1 MAMRGAGMHRLSL
14 WVKLL
19 ALVVAFGFLSAGV
32 AVADE
37 LYARIRGTVT
47 DATGASVPDATVTVT
62 NTGTGIS
69 KSMTTGPDG
78 LFELVNLPIGS
89 YKLTAVKTS
98 FKTFTETGITLAVNQ
113 IYVVNV
119 RLEVGTVTEQIL
131 IEAAPT
137 QVETTS
143 MQLGIVITGQ
153 KIVDLPLNGRNW
165 IQLQQTQPGVVAS
178 SDRFTSNF
186 ATNGSQ
192 TQQNSYLIN
201 GTDSNDLPLNSPV
214 VIPSPDAIAEFQL
227 VTNTI
232 NPEYG
237 RNSGG
242 ILNAVIKSGTNS
254 LHGSAF
260 DFYRDT
266 SLNARNFFLPKPQV
280 FHQNQF
286 GGTIGGPVWK
296 DHTFWFFSYQG
307 TRARQAQAGQI
318 GSTPVFTAAQ
328 RAGSFGAT
336 AFTPA
341 KSKNK
346 SPIPLFGD
354 SASPC
359 PVSGGTPCAAGTAY
373 SSLFSTGNIPTQD
386 LNSVALSLMNQFV
399 PLPNFAGNLFTFNP
413 VTVNS
418 ADQYLYRVD
427 HTFNAHD
434 TIWFYNFIQTNPST
448 DALPFTGSTLPGIP
462 QFAARHTKQYTAA
475 WMHTFSPT
483 TTNEF
488 RAGYTRF
495 NFDAVEPVNPTLPS
509 SAGFTG
515 INPQVPSKA
524 GLPVIAV
531 TGLFTLGFSDNGPQ
545 PRIDQTY
552 QLTDNLSKVY
562 GKHSLKFGFEGR
574 RFNVS
579 NPFFARLGGHYDFAG
594 RGAFS
599 TGNAGADY
607 LLGFPDSYF
616 QTSGNFI
623 DGQAYEYYF
632 YAQDQWK
639 IRSNLT
645 LIYGMGYQ
653 IDTPITDRFNN
664 ARAINCFRP
673 FQQSAVFPTAPRG
686 LTFPGDT
693 GCSSS
698 GYATHYND
706 FGPRVGFA
714 YSPNWGRISG
724 GPGKFSIRGGYGIYF
739 NRGEEELTL
748 QNLNAPPFSLASNG
762 IADVAGNPSFI
773 APFTDIKCV
782 DQNGKAIAGCVPS
795 GPSVSIPNKFPF
807 TVPAAGSAVD
817 FGFFESFSL
826 NVLDPNL
833 RVPYAMNYNL
843 TIQRELPGRMIA
855 SVGYVGSVARRL
867 QSTHELNPGIN
878 PAGCAANPTCVANRG
893 NQPVR
898 FPGNFN
904 FPGNIFGGIGQQ
916 STDGSSHYNSL
927 QISVNKAPSHGLT
940 FLASYTYSHS
950 LDFGSSFEN
959 SSFGG
964 ANRGQNPFNPRL
976 NYGDSQFDARHRL
989 VFSSTYELPS
999 IRKIHGFGGIPSRFT
1014 DGWRFAG
1021 IATLQSGFPV
1031 DIRNTGLRSLT
1042 CDNFVFY
1049 ACWDVPNVT
1058 GPVQLLDPRTGTS
1071 THPVSGATQAN
1082 SFFTAQSFALEAFGT
1097 FGNVGRNPFHG
1108 PGINN
1113 FDMMVAKD
1121 TRITESTKI
1130 ELRLEMFNVW
1140 NHAQFNNPSGN
1151 INSGLFGRVT
1161 TAKDPRILQLAGKFY
1176 F

>member
-1 MAMRGAGMHRLSL
+1 MRKLSL

-19 ALVVAFGFLSAGV
+19 ALVVACGFFSAGV

-37 LYARIRGTVT
+37 LYGRIRGNVT
-47 DATGASVPDATVTVT
+47 DPTGSVVPDVQLTATNVA
-62 NTGTGIS
+62 TGIS
-69 KSMTTGPDG
+69 KQSTTGADG
-78 LFELVNLPIGS
+78 DYEFLNLAIGT
-89 YKLTAVKTS
+89 YDITATKSGFRT
-98 FKTFTETGITLAVNQ
+98 FKATGVVLAVNQ
-113 IYVVNV
+113 IYLLNIKLQVGAVTQTMVV
-119 RLEVGTVTEQIL
+119 
-131 IEAAPT
+131 EAAPA
-137 QVETTS
+137 QVETAS
-143 MQLGIVITGQ
+143 MQLGVVITGQ
-153 KIVDLPLNGRNW
+153 QIVDAPLNGRNW
-165 IQLQQTQPGVVAS
+165 VQLQQTLPGVVAS

-201 GTDSNDLPLNSPV
+201 GVDSNDLPLNSPV
-214 VIPSPDAIAEFQL
+214 VIPSPDAIAEFNL

-242 ILNAVIKSGTNS
+242 ILNAVIKSGTNA

-286 GGTIGGPVWK
+286 GGAIGGPVWK

-307 TRARQAQAGQI
+307 TRARQAQTGQT

-328 RAGSFGAT
+328 RGGSFGAT
-336 AFTPA
+336 AFT
-341 KSKNK
+341 KSTNK

-359 PVSGGTPCAAGTAY
+359 PVSGGTPCAAGTAF

-386 LNSVALSLMNQFV
+386 FNSVSLNLMNQFV
-399 PLPNFAGNLFTFNP
+399 PLPNFATNLFTFNP

-427 HTFNAHD
+427 HTFNPRDAV
-434 TIWFYNFIQTNPST
+434 WFYSFIQTNPSNDT
-448 DALPFTGSTLPGIP
+448 LPFTGSTLPGFP
-462 QFAARHTKQYTAA
+462 EFATRHTKQYAAA
-475 WMHTFSPT
+475 WIHTFST
-483 TTNEF
+483 STLNEF

-495 NFDAVEPVNPTLPS
+495 NFDAVEPVTPALPS

-515 INPQVPSKA
+515 INPQIPSKA
-524 GLPVIAV
+524 GLPVIAI
-531 TGLFTLGFSDNGPQ
+531 TGLFTLGFTDNGPQ

-552 QLTDNLSKVY
+552 QLTDNFSKVY

-579 NPFFARLGGHYDFAG
+579 NPFFARLGGHYNFNG
-594 RGAFS
+594 TGAFS
-599 TGNAGADY
+599 TGVAGADY

-645 LIYGMGYQ
+645 LTYGMGYQ
-653 IDTPITDRFNN
+653 IDTPIIDRTNN

-673 FQQSAVFPTAPRG
+673 FQQSTVFPTAPLG

-724 GPGKFSIRGGYGIYF
+724 GPGKFSIRGGYGIYY

-748 QNLNAPPFSLASNG
+748 QNLNSPPFSLASHG
-762 IADVAGNPSFI
+762 IADAGGNPSFI
-773 APFTDIKCV
+773 APYTDIKCIS
-782 DQNGKAIAGCVPS
+782 QTGAAIAGCVPS

-807 TVPAAGSAVD
+807 TVPPAGSAVD
-817 FGFFESFSL
+817 FGFFEPLSL

-843 TIQRELPGRMIA
+843 TIEREMPGRMIV
-855 SVGYVGSVARRL
+855 SVGYVGSVARHL
-867 QSTHELNPGIN
+867 ESTHELNPGIN
-878 PAGCAANPTCVANRG
+878 PAGCAANPACIKNRG
-893 NQPVR
+893 NQPKL

-904 FPGNIFGGIGQQ
+904 FPGNIFGGVGAQ

-927 QISVNKAPSHGLT
+927 QVTVKKAPSHGLT
-940 FLASYTYSHS
+940 LLATYGYSHS

-964 ANRGQNPFNPRL
+964 ANRGQNPFIPRL
-976 NYGDSQFDARHRL
+976 NFGDSQFDARHRL

-999 IRKIHGFGGIPSRFT
+999 IRKIHGLSGIPSRFT
-1014 DGWRFAG
+1014 DGWRVTE
-1021 IATLQSGFPV
+1021 IAAFQSGFPV
-1031 DIRNTGLRSLT
+1031 DIRDTGLRSLT

-1049 ACWDVPNVT
+1049 ACWDVPNQIAS
-1058 GPVQLLDPRTGTS
+1058 VQLLDPRTGTS
-1071 THPVSGATQAN
+1071 TWTTPTGAPQVQAN
-1082 SFFTAQSFALEAFGT
+1082 SFFTAQSFAREEFGT
-1097 FGNVGRNPFHG
+1097 FGNAGRNNFHG

-1113 FDMMVAKD
+1113 FDVQISKD

-1140 NHAQFNNPSGN
+1140 NHTQFNNPTGN
-1151 INSGLFGRVT
+1151 INSSLFGRVT
-1161 TAKDPRILQLAGKFY
+1161 TAKDPRILQLAAKFY